1 MTDNRTYGDLAKEQ
15 VIRHDMLWDSDV
27 LEEVKISLV
36 KIPIKARQVFALSC
50 AEVLMKLYEGLP
62 ASGKSEFVLS
72 CRPLLDIMWEG
83 LQGKND
89 SAPGFVEDFLNEFY
103 SSSYNEED
111 GPDDVDT
118 DAAAAS
124 IFTAECFISGDLES
138 ALNAA
143 ARVIDNACN
152 IAYDELALYEKESSW
167 TPADELSPLAEACMH
182 PLVQDEL
189 RRQLNVLHELQN
201 SVSPAI
207 ISRIRDMS

>member
-15 VIRHDMLWDSDV
+15 VLRHGMLWDGDV

-36 KIPIKARQVFALSC
+36 KIPVKARKVFALSC

-62 ASGKSEFVLS
+62 AAGQSEFVLS
-72 CRPLLDIMWEG
+72 CRPLLDIMWDG
-83 LQGKND
+83 LQGEND
-89 SAPGFVEDFLNEFY
+89 SAPGLVEDFLAEFY
-103 SSSYNEED
+103 SSPYNEED

-124 IFTAECFISGDLES
+124 IFAAECFISGDLDS

-143 ARVIDNACN
+143 ARVADTACN
-152 IAYDELALYEKESSW
+152 TAYDELGLNEKESSW
-167 TPADELSPLAEACMH
+167 TPSDDPCPLAEACMH
-182 PLVQDEL
+182 SLMQDEL
-189 RRQLNVLHELQN
+189 RRQLNVLHELQI